1 MKNLILYLRTKDS
14 LLNFML
20 SGNAGSWEIPAD
32 KDHQISQVKISNW
45 DGTQCLTGEFN
56 FDHSSRQGSL
66 LLVSFS
72 NPRITVVD
80 PPLVWIGDTVIRYE
94 NLANNDD
101 QQRLSIVKP
110 SLPSISQH
118 KSSTP
123 GNVLVVQHSDV
134 TQNIAHTP
142 DDPEPIK
149 VLSKRLN
156 CAEPDYISG
165 FRAIPGY
172 IWAIGITS
180 LVIFLSANAEEPPAI
195 AFGLVVFSI
204 FFILLVFYKTYDFNN
219 SLKKTLSWLQ
229 TTSDGNYYLNNY
241 LSRNNDANELFD
253 ELINLSNKISNFLL
267 KQPEEM
273 SKLGTFSEVRSFLD
287 SLEKFLDGTE
297 QEINLILKKEEYH
310 RKKYEDIY
318 RIENTDPSL
327 NLYLF
332 TFRSDK
338 LIEQF
343 KLCFPDF
350 NPAEYCKP
358 VTYYDPSIYSGSLKT
373 GFLNLSLSNYVEH
386 LKKAID
392 KFMDDYEYKL
402 SILPTSREHQKAL
415 LKDINAL
422 KDELKVKKREIKL
435 AKKSI
440 RESARQASTS
450 AGTVYV
456 GVFMTKRY
464 NSKLAA
470 AQRRAIRAKKD
481 EMLGGYEQQE
491 AEIDKEILRLDKLA
505 MFVKSFND

>member
-1 MKNLILYLRTKDS
+1 MKNLILHLRTKDN

-45 DGTQCLTGEFN
+45 DGTQCLTGEFIFN
-56 FDHSSRQGSL
+56 HSSRQGSL

-80 PPLVWIGDTVIRYE
+80 PPLVWIGDTIVRYE

-101 QQRLSIVKP
+101 QQPLNIAKP
-110 SLPSISQH
+110 SLSPTSQD
-118 KSSTP
+118 KSSTQ
-123 GNVLVVQHSDV
+123 GNVLAVRHSDV
-134 TQNIAHTP
+134 PQNIAHTP
-142 DDPEPIK
+142 DDPELIK
-149 VLSKRLN
+149 ILSKLN
-156 CAEPDYISG
+156 CPEPDYISG

-172 IWAIGITS
+172 IWALGITS
-180 LVIFLSANAEEPPAI
+180 LVIFLSANAEEPPAV
-195 AFGLVVFSI
+195 AFGLAVFSI

-229 TTSDGNYYLNNY
+229 TTSDGNYYLKNY
-241 LSRNNDANELFD
+241 SSRNNDANEIFN
-253 ELINLSNKISNFLL
+253 ELITLSKKISNFLL
-267 KQPEEM
+267 EQPEEM
-273 SKLGTFSEVRSFLD
+273 SKLSTFSEVRSFLD

-297 QEINLILKKEEYH
+297 QEINLLLRKEEYH

-318 RIENTDPSL
+318 EIETINPSL

-332 TFRSDK
+332 TVRSDK
-338 LIEQF
+338 LIERF

-350 NPAEYCKP
+350 NPAEYCKL

-373 GFLNLSLSNYVEH
+373 DFLNLSLSNYVEH

-415 LKDINAL
+415 LKDINVL

-440 RESARQASTS
+440 RESARQVSSS

-470 AQRRAIRAKKD
+470 AQRRAIRVKKD

-491 AEIDKEILRLDKLA
+491 AEIDQEILRLDKLA
-505 MFVKSFND
+505 TFIKSFHD